1 MNTPD
6 TAERRGVISGKR
18 RWPSAICKRDVDVQ
32 DRLLSDRT
40 ETHLGGSAEAGLRHR
55 RGTAEVQATSR
66 PFTGGEPFGGHLV
79 QVCHVFWL
87 DRRLKRTIKK

>member
-18 RWPSAICKRDVDVQ
+18 RGQGRCKRDVDVQ

-40 ETHLGGSAEAGLRHR
+40 ETLLCGSAEAGLRHR

-66 PFTGGEPFGGHLV
+66 PFTGGEPFGGHLM
-79 QVCHVFWL
+79 HVSNILWPVRH
-87 DRRLKRTIKK
+87 DMGMIKR

>member
-18 RWPSAICKRDVDVQ
+18 RGQGRCKRDVDVQ

-40 ETHLGGSAEAGLRHR
+40 ETHLCGSAEAGLRHR

-79 QVCHVFWL
+79 HVCNVFWP
-87 DRRLKRTIKK
+87 DRRLKRPIKK